1 MDKRASS
8 LSRPYARTTVRR
20 VGYAITLFTSV
31 TLIGGA
37 LIWVY
42 GDGEYTLAKSIYFSL
57 ITVTTVGFGELPNMD
72 GHAGARV
79 VTAFTLISGVVA
91 IALFQSTL
99 TTFLIEGV
107 MEKALRRRRMERKI
121 EALSKHTVV
130 AGAGRTGR
138 YIVEELVHAK
148 SHFVV
153 IDTDEAKLE
162 KINQELGGQLLYIVG
177 DATDDHVLTAAGIE
191 RATGVITALPDDRDN
206 LFVTLSV
213 RSVNPKTR
221 IVAKVVEIENE
232 GKIVRAGADST
243 VSPHRI
249 GGLRLVSEL
258 LRPRVTEFL
267 DRMLRARK
275 DLQFD

>member
-1 MDKRASS
+1 
-8 LSRPYARTTVRR
+8 
-20 VGYAITLFTSV
+20 
-31 TLIGGA
+31 
-37 LIWVY
+37 
-42 GDGEYTLAKSIYFSL
+42 
-57 ITVTTVGFGELPNMD
+57 
-72 GHAGARV
+72 
-79 VTAFTLISGVVA
+79 
-91 IALFQSTL
+91 
-99 TTFLIEGV
+99 
-107 MEKALRRRRMERKI
+107 MERKI

-275 DLQFD
+275 DLQFDEIEVPEASPFAGKTLREMPIRAETNLLVVALHQPGDQYIYNPGPDVAVEGGFGLIVMGQRQDVVKLRAMMIGSA